1 MHSHMLRRGIAAVSA
16 LALGAV
22 AFVPATAR
30 ATITVGSDLS
40 LAPTSKFLTCP
51 TPGAQCTFMGGG
63 VGAFAAGGVHAGNA
77 YPAKSPANGT
87 VVAWGIR
94 TGVSCG
100 PVIGPCLA
108 SETVTFRLVRT
119 VPPTNGA
126 VGVATGPT
134 VTLKYPYPIPS
145 PPPAPLKYPGEYF
158 FPGPG
163 PAIHAGDYVGI
174 DTSAT
179 WAVSGLG
186 GCGYPEIFNAYQPA
200 LTNGGSPQSEAGV
213 IDCELLVNA
222 VVEPSSKVKFGKLT
236 GPFKGIYFFAVQVP
250 GPGALSLR
258 GRGVAR
264 QASGH
269 GVARI
274 SKAVTEAGTV
284 KLKIKPKGSA
294 KRVLVSTGRAKVKV
308 KVTFAPV
315 GGSPGTTKHKL
326 NLRGG

>member
-1 MHSHMLRRGIAAVSA
+1 MGLVLAAFA
-16 LALGAV
+16 LE
-22 AFVPATAR
+22 PAGSR

-40 LAPTSKFLTCP
+40 LTPTSKALTCP
-51 TPGAQCTFMGGG
+51 TPGAQCTLMGGG
-63 VGAFAAGGVHAGNA
+63 VGAFAAGGVHATNA
-77 YPAKSPANGT
+77 YPAKSPTNGT

-108 SETVTFRLVRT
+108 SDTVTFRLVRT

-134 VTLKYPYPIPS
+134 VTLKYPYSIPP
-145 PPPAPLKYPGEYF
+145 PPPAPIKYPGEYF

-174 DTSAT
+174 DTRAT

-186 GCGYPEIFNAYQPA
+186 GCGYPEIFNAYEPA

-222 VVEPSSKVKFGKLT
+222 VVEPSSKIKFGKLQ
-236 GPFKGIYFFAVQVP
+236 GPFKGIYFLTMNVP
-250 GPGALSLR
+250 GPGQLSLR
-258 GRGVAR
+258 GKGVAR
-264 QASGH
+264 QASP
-269 GVARI
+269 GVASA
-274 SKAVTEAGTV
+274 SKTVTEAGKA
-284 KLKIKPKGSA
+284 KLKIKPRGAARRALAAS
-294 KRVLVSTGRAKVKV
+294 GRAKVKI
-308 KVTFAPV
+308 KVTFLPV
-315 GGSPGTTKHKL
+315 GGDPSTQKRKL
-326 NLRGG
+326 KLKARA

>member
-1 MHSHMLRRGIAAVSA
+1 MRSRKLMCGIAATST

-22 AFVPATAR
+22 AFVPATAQ

-40 LAPTSKFLTCP
+40 LTPTSKALTCP
-51 TPGAQCTFMGGG
+51 TPGAKCTLMGGG

-77 YPAKSPANGT
+77 YPAKSPTNGV

-108 SETVTFRLVRT
+108 TDTVTFRLIKT
-119 VPPTNGA
+119 VPPTSGA

-134 VTLKYPYPIPS
+134 VSLRYPYPYAQQ
-145 PPPAPLKYPGEYF
+145 PPAPLKYPGEYY

-186 GCGYPEIFNAYQPA
+186 GCGYPQHFNAYQPA
-200 LTNGGSPQSEAGV
+200 LPNGGSPQTQYFP

-222 VVEPSSKVKFGKLT
+222 VVEPSSKVKFGKLK
-236 GPFKGIYFFAVQVP
+236 GPFKGIYLLTVQVP
-250 GPGALSLR
+250 GPGKLSLR
-258 GRGVAR
+258 GKGVAR
-264 QASGH
+264 QAGA
-269 GVARI
+269 VATARI
-274 SKAVTEAGTV
+274 SKTVSKAGAV
-284 KLKIKPKGSA
+284 KLKVKPKGSA
-294 KRVLVSTGRAKVKV
+294 RRALSSSGKAKVKA
-308 KVTFAPV
+308 KVRFAPV
-315 GGSPGTTKHKL
+315 GGVAGTTKHRL
-326 NLRGG
+326 TLRA